1 MSSQA
6 RRPAINPKLSPA
18 AQQRRRLIAY
28 GSFALLAIV
37 IIATIVVVNNNGV
50 ANSAAQAP
58 VISQIKVGDTA
69 PNFTVST
76 TGGPFQLA
84 VNGKD
89 KPTLLEVFAT
99 WCPHCQRE
107 APVISA
113 LAKKYQGRANVIGVA
128 GSDVGMDHTSPESQV
143 DVYDWSQKFGA
154 TYPVAFDPTLDVAKK
169 YMTDGFPTVVLIGT
183 DGKVQSL
190 RSGEMP
196 AADIEK
202 ALNASI
208 AGQTPDPKLGLKAP
222 QA

>member
-1 MSSQA
+1 MSSQV
-6 RRPAINPKLSPA
+6 RRPVVNPKISPA

-28 GSFALLAIV
+28 GSVALLAIV
-37 IIATIVVVNNNGV
+37 VIATIVVVNNNGV
-50 ANSAAQAP
+50 SNSASQAP

-84 VNGKD
+84 VNGKA

-107 APVISA
+107 APVIST
-113 LAKKYQGRANVIGVA
+113 LAKKYQGRVNVIGVA
-128 GSDVGMDHTSPESQV
+128 GSDLAMDHETPETQV
-143 DVYDWSQKFGA
+143 DVYDWSQKYGA
-154 TYPVAFDPTLDVAKK
+154 TYPVAFDPNLDVAHK
-169 YMTDGFPTVVLIGT
+169 YMSNGFPTVVLIGA

-196 AADIEK
+196 PSDIEK
-202 ALNASI
+202 ALDASL
-208 AGQTPDPKLGLKAP
+208 AGQTPDPKLGLKVP